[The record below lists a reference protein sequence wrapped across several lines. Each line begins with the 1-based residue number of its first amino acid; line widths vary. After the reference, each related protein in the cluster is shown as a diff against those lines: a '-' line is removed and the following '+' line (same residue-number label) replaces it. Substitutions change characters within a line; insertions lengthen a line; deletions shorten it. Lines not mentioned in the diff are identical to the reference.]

1 MGCKNTCELCWGA
14 ILGYIRTKIGVCKFI
29 VFLLCL
35 VASIITDANF
45 DKSIEGAAGFIYV
58 LFVTNFVCVFIAL
71 IFDLLVP
78 RCRDLELE
86 TIQPY

>member
-45 DKSIEGAAGFIYV
+45 DKNIKGAAGFIYV
-58 LFVTNFVCVFIAL
+58 LFVTNFVYVFIAL
-71 IFDLLVP
+71 KSEFKVP
-78 RCRDLELE
+78 RCRV
-86 TIQPY
+86 